1 MLVNSFCGNCGTKIE
16 NEQAFC
22 PNCGQPVASSS
33 TDTSVPEKPPVSN
46 FPPQTYPPAT
56 MSTAPPPNYPPP
68 NYPPATQMMYPQP
81 PKAKKKSGVIIAI
94 SVAVLVVAILAVVLI
109 ASLLKDK
116 DKPAVTTQA
125 PQTTN
130 QGASLTDVELIPF
143 PAELIIS
150 QTSQISANYKT
161 PSIIIPANYRS
172 LDYVVYLQCWTDQGN
187 SEAMVTVEIPGF
199 TQKYEQKISVSRL
212 ETEISIR
219 PPLLAGAIDNLN
231 SSKDAQIVVSVTDLE
246 RNKIVLQESR
256 SVTLYS
262 RYDMQWVDAQ
272 GTPYYENIL
281 AWVTPEADEIRTLL
295 RLSADSVNEL
305 TEGELNAIVGY
316 QYIYDWN
323 QDQIT
328 YAQVAS
334 MMHALSAKLG
344 VKYLMTPFS
353 STSTE
358 LQRIA
363 TPAQVINTAGGL
375 CAETAV
381 TIASAIQATDMHAV
395 LIMLPGHMQVAVET
409 WTGSGEYFL
418 IETTALE
425 AAAEGYF
432 DSVIEYLT
440 PEEWTEYMSEEGMY
454 AIDCD
459 LASELGIHAID

>member
-187 SEAMVTVEIPGF
+187 SEIGRAHV
-199 TQKYEQKISVSRL
+199 
-212 ETEISIR
+212 
-219 PPLLAGAIDNLN
+219 
-231 SSKDAQIVVSVTDLE
+231 
-246 RNKIVLQESR
+246 
-256 SVTLYS
+256 
-262 RYDMQWVDAQ
+262 
-272 GTPYYENIL
+272 
-281 AWVTPEADEIRTLL
+281 
-295 RLSADSVNEL
+295 
-305 TEGELNAIVGY
+305 
-316 QYIYDWN
+316 
-323 QDQIT
+323 
-328 YAQVAS
+328 
-334 MMHALSAKLG
+334 
-344 VKYLMTPFS
+344 
-353 STSTE
+353 
-358 LQRIA
+358 
-363 TPAQVINTAGGL
+363 
-375 CAETAV
+375 
-381 TIASAIQATDMHAV
+381 
-395 LIMLPGHMQVAVET
+395 
-409 WTGSGEYFL
+409 
-418 IETTALE
+418 
-425 AAAEGYF
+425 
-432 DSVIEYLT
+432 
-440 PEEWTEYMSEEGMY
+440 
-454 AIDCD
+454 
-459 LASELGIHAID
+459 